1 MQMKVYKIFTKRIAN
16 ELCKMGFRVIGT
28 EIHNQKPWLYVYLFE
43 DTEAF
48 RAALEEATKRGEP
61 HEH

>member
-1 MQMKVYKIFTKRIAN
+1 MKPKIYKIFSKRIAN

-43 DTEAF
+43 DSENF
-48 RAALEEATKRGEP
+48 RAALREASERGGRI
-61 HEH
+61 